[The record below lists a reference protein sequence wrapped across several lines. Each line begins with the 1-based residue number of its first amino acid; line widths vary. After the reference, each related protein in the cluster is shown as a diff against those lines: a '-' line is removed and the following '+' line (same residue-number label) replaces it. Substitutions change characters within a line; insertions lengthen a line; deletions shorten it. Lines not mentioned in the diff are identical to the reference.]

1 VVLKNKLGRDWFF
14 FLFHLWEG
22 GRAAEVLD
30 TCSPNC
36 GGLACPIGP
45 TFANHKSR
53 WDSKGFSRLHPV
65 LFRKFREDAAK
76 LFAPLQG
83 ISGARRP
90 RLPWCE
96 QEKLDQTGPV
106 LSAVLK

>member
-1 VVLKNKLGRDWFF
+1 MLKNTLGRDWFF

-22 GRAAEVLD
+22 GRTAEVLD

-45 TFANHKSR
+45 TLANQKSR

-90 RLPWCE
+90 RLPGASKKNWS
-96 QEKLDQTGPV
+96 KPGLY
-106 LSAVLK
+106 